1 MENNKTKNL
10 TVLGLLIALVSI
22 STMVIQVP
30 VPATEGYIH
39 LGDSVIFLVGIL
51 FGSRRGMI
59 AGGLGSAIA
68 DILTGYTHWAI
79 PTLIIKGIMGYLVGK
94 ISNIDD
100 KNILNTRNIISLIV
114 GVIWMVF
121 GYFLSGAALKGSFLV
136 SATSIPSNLVQ
147 GIGGALIFIPLGI
160 ALKKTDIA
168 KKYV

>member
-10 TVLGLLIALVSI
+10 TVLGLLIALVAI

-39 LGDSVIFLVGIL
+39 LGDSVIFLVAIL

-114 GVIWMVF
+114 GVIWMVL
-121 GYFLSGAALKGSFLV
+121 GYFLGGAALKGSFLV

-160 ALKKTDIA
+160 ALKKTVIA